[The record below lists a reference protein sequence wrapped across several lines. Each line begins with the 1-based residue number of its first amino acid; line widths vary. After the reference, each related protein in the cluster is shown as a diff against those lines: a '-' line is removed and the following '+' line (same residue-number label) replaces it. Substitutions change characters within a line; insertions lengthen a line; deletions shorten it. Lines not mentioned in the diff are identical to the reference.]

1 MLGSLHSSCGL
12 YQQFLVAD
20 APADAGRALL
30 PVMANARAEGW
41 HCQCMQD
48 ASGQTSKDRR
58 LTKEVSGEPGIPLM
72 IGWLAS
78 NQCAQISAC
87 RSWHEAAHR
96 RQSLPLVDRA
106 DAR

>member
-1 MLGSLHSSCGL
+1 MLGSLDSSCGL
-12 YQQFLVAD
+12 YQQFLAAD

-48 ASGQTSKDRR
+48 ASRQASKDRR
-58 LTKEVSGEPGIPLM
+58 LGEEVSDEPGILLM
-72 IGWLAS
+72 IGWLDS
-78 NQCAQISAC
+78 NRGAQISAC

-106 DAR
+106 EAR